1 LQEVTLVHCHSKKS
15 LLGQAAFVVSTLILA
30 ACSTTAPVARQ
41 ISVAEAIADPRRP
54 PEDVALDS
62 QRQGAAILELAE
74 IQPGWRVADIMQGA
88 GYFTR
93 LFIAKVGST
102 GKVYA
107 WSPDEFMQAKPVLYG
122 DSLDILEKA
131 CPNEIV
137 TMRSAFNDLAFPEP
151 LDMIF
156 TSQNYHD
163 LYLKRFP
170 SDLAARMNRKVYDAL
185 KPGGIYVVVD
195 HVANP
200 ETADSPNTVHRMDPV
215 VIRRD
220 IEAAG
225 FRFES
230 ESAALR
236 KPADDHTLMVMNP
249 AIRGRTDQ
257 IIYRF
262 RKPG

>member
-1 LQEVTLVHCHSKKS
+1 MKQLMLT
-15 LLGQAAFVVSTLILA
+15 AAALCLA
-30 ACSTTAPVARQ
+30 ACASMAPNTAPIPTSTAM
-41 ISVAEAIADPRRP
+41 ADPRRP
-54 PEDVALDS
+54 AVDVALDT
-62 QRQGAAILELAE
+62 QRRGDAVLDLAN
-74 IQPGWRVADIMQGA
+74 IQPGWKVADIMQGA

-93 LFIAKVGST
+93 LFVAKTGPT

-107 WSPDEFMQAKPVLYG
+107 WSPDEFMLAKPVLYG
-122 DSLDILEKA
+122 DSLDILQKA
-131 CPNEIV
+131 YPDDIV

-163 LYLKRFP
+163 LYLKKFP
-170 SDLAARMNRKVYDAL
+170 ADLAARMNRKVYDAL

-195 HVANP
+195 HVANR
-200 ETADSPNTVHRMDPV
+200 ETVDAPNTVHRMDPV
-215 VIRRD
+215 LIRRE

-225 FRFES
+225 FKYDGES
-230 ESAALR
+230 SALR

-249 AIRGRTDQ
+249 AIRGKTDQ

>member
-1 LQEVTLVHCHSKKS
+1 MRTIKQLMLT
-15 LLGQAAFVVSTLILA
+15 AAALCIA
-30 ACSTTAPVARQ
+30 ACASMSPNTAPIPTSTAM
-41 ISVAEAIADPRRP
+41 ADPRRP
-54 PEDVALDS
+54 AVDVALDT
-62 QRQGAAILELAE
+62 QRRGDAVLDLAN
-74 IQPGWRVADIMQGA
+74 IQPGWKVADIMQGA

-93 LFIAKVGST
+93 LFVAKTGPT

-107 WSPDEFMQAKPVLYG
+107 WSPDEFMLAKPVLYG
-122 DSLDILEKA
+122 DSLDILQKA
-131 CPNEIV
+131 YPDDIV

-163 LYLKRFP
+163 LYLKKFP
-170 SDLAARMNRKVYDAL
+170 ADLAARMNRKVYEAL

-200 ETADSPNTVHRMDPV
+200 ETADAPNTVHRMDPV
-215 VIRRD
+215 LIRRE

-225 FRFES
+225 FKFDGES
-230 ESAALR
+230 PALR

-249 AIRGRTDQ
+249 AIRGKTDQ